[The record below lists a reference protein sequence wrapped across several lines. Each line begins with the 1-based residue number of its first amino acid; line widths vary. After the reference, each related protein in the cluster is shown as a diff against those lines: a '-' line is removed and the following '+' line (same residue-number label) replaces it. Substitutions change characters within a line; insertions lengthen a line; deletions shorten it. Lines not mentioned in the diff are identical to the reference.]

1 MKYKEYFIE
10 YINKRTKKY
19 QNENYFEINNKA
31 INDVED
37 INEPLNK
44 KENNKQMTIKRKE
57 QLISL
62 LRIARSGTCPAA
74 RIIK

>member
-44 KENNKQMTIKRKE
+44 KENNKQMKIKRKE
-57 QLISL
+57 TIKKIS
-62 LRIARSGTCPAA
+62 
-74 RIIK
+74 